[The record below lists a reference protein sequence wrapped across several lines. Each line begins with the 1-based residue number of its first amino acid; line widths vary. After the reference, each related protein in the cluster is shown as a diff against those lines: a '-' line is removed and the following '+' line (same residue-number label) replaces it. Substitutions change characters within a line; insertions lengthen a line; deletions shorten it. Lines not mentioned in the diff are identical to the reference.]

1 MPRSVNRAKGSNPT
15 VCFNQLFLF
24 SFLSLNNFHG
34 FLPWRRVTH
43 IREGRR
49 LRFFSTREMTL
60 VLSSFIP
67 LGWTRKSKWGK
78 WQGLYCKSAHLLPRE
93 TERERESLSF
103 AALFLLLPM
112 EYKRQ
117 QAENVAFTPPP
128 PRRPGQQDQ
137 AWAVAS

>member
-43 IREGRR
+43 LREGRR
-49 LRFFSTREMTL
+49 LSFFSTREMTL

-67 LGWTRKSKWGK
+67 LGWTRKSK
-78 WQGLYCKSAHLLPRE
+78 
-93 TERERESLSF
+93 
-103 AALFLLLPM
+103 
-112 EYKRQ
+112 
-117 QAENVAFTPPP
+117 
-128 PRRPGQQDQ
+128 
-137 AWAVAS
+137 